1 MDHHDDRSRRHALP
15 DRRPD
20 DVPPRPPHVE
30 LRQDSLEDFL
40 IWAAGTGLD
49 EADDVR
55 RLIADGADDGVVDA
69 LSSELLTLAIQDIG
83 RHLTILAVLGESR
96 HPAAVTPLERF
107 VWSEGSITQPATED
121 DEPATESTTGEMIKC
136 ELQFDMSSALRARA
150 VEMLA
155 YLVTPDAVQATL
167 NVIRDHPE
175 AGVRRAAIDAH
186 IFNQGSTQEV
196 LEALAPYVQPEDEPY
211 VNVPHWRRDMDP
223 EKFDR
228 TVAQLMAAEG
238 TPPPPKRAAPP
249 TGKTDARVQVT
260 EPGYEPSHGGEDSRN
275 V

>member
-1 MDHHDDRSRRHALP
+1 M
-15 DRRPD
+15 
-20 DVPPRPPHVE
+20 
-30 LRQDSLEDFL
+30 

-69 LSSELLTLAIQDIG
+69 LSGELHTRAIQDIG

-96 HPAAVTPLERF
+96 HSAAVTPLERF
-107 VWSEGSITQPATED
+107 VWSEGSITQPATEE
-121 DEPATESTTGEMIKC
+121 DEPATESTTSEMIRC

-155 YLVTPDAVQATL
+155 YLATPDAVQATL
-167 NVIRDHPE
+167 NVVRDHPE

-186 IFNQGSTQEV
+186 IFNQGSTEEI
-196 LEALAPYVQPEDEPY
+196 LEALAPYVRPEDEPY
-211 VNVPHWRRDMDP
+211 VNVPHWRRGMDP
-223 EKFDR
+223 EEFDR
-228 TVAQLMAAEG
+228 TVAELMAADG
-238 TPPPPKRAAPP
+238 TPPPPKRAEPP
-249 TGKTDARVQVT
+249 IGTTDARRRAT
-260 EPGYEPSHGGEDSRN
+260 EPGSVPSHEGMDSRN